1 MRLASGEMIL
11 PWWLLPLVVFVS
23 IFILILLLGVRE
35 IAMQESNGPAPS
47 VARQGVSATT
57 PPYDRSA
64 FGPAWADVDRNGCDT
79 RNDILARDL
88 INVVKDGSCRVLEGD
103 LVDPY
108 TGATQHFVR
117 GRTTSSQVQIDHV
130 YSLSEAWE
138 DGAHAWTYE
147 QRLAF
152 ANDPDNLVA
161 TNGSVNRLKSDLP
174 PGEWLP
180 PLDSARCPYVQ
191 TYALVGLDY
200 GLPVQLPELLDD
212 CHLTTL

>member
-1 MRLASGEMIL
+1 MVLKDGTPIF
-11 PWWLLPLVVFVS
+11 PWWFILGLVLCFVVGAAALVS
-23 IFILILLLGVRE
+23 IANEKPDRPTPPIT
-35 IAMQESNGPAPS
+35 
-47 VARQGVSATT
+47 RQGLSAMT

-88 INVVKDGSCRVLEGD
+88 INVVKDGPCRVLEGD

-108 TGATQHFVR
+108 TGTTQHFVR
-117 GRTTSSQVQIDHV
+117 GRTTSTQVQIDHV
-130 YSLSEAWE
+130 YSLSDAWE
-138 DGAHAWTYE
+138 DGAHTWTYE

-161 TNGSVNRLKSDLP
+161 TNGSVNRTKSDLSA
-174 PGEWLP
+174 GAWLP
-180 PLDSARCPYVQ
+180 PLASARCAYVQ

-200 GLPVQLPELLDD
+200 GLPVRFPELLDD

>member
-1 MRLASGEMIL
+1 M
-11 PWWLLPLVVFVS
+11 
-23 IFILILLLGVRE
+23 
-35 IAMQESNGPAPS
+35 MQEPADPIPAS
-47 VARQGVSATT
+47 VRQESSTT
-57 PPYDRSA
+57 APPYDRSA
-64 FGPAWADVDRNGCDT
+64 FGPAWADVDGNGCDT

-88 INVVKDGSCRVLEGD
+88 TNLIKDGSCRVLEGD

-130 YSLSEAWE
+130 YSLHEAWE

-161 TNGSVNRLKSDLP
+161 TNGSVNRAKSDLP
-174 PGEWLP
+174 AGAWLP
-180 PLDSARCPYVQ
+180 PLTSARCAYVQ

-200 GLPVQLPELLDD
+200 GLPVRLPELLDD
-212 CHLTTL
+212 CPLTTL